1 MRRPTRP
8 FTVEPESR
16 RKPAQGFASDE
27 DRGRLIDEPAPEE
40 VPSRDVHEDAPA
52 SGDHTPFAANG
63 VVSTVAS
70 QTPLTTVSLG
80 DPSSAFATQ
89 RPEPS
94 PAALD
99 ESLEGERVPPSP
111 VPAGASDDTRPE
123 NRDEPLTEPAPGHE
137 IALAPRLHLQDGK
150 AGSALW
156 NVTRS
161 TVPASFS
168 LSGRPHHLTPTGFGV
183 NAPAPRSVQHNRLR
197 GRRKMAAWNDDYMLR
212 IIAGQGHA

>member
-40 VPSRDVHEDAPA
+40 VPSRDVHEDAPP
-52 SGDHTPFAANG
+52 SGDDTPSTSGSPGDLASSVFA
-63 VVSTVAS
+63 
-70 QTPLTTVSLG
+70 P
-80 DPSSAFATQ
+80 Q
-89 RPEPS
+89 RPKPS
-94 PAALD
+94 PAAPD
-99 ESLEGERVPPSP
+99 EPFEGERVPPSP

-183 NAPAPRSVQHNRLR
+183 NAPAP
-197 GRRKMAAWNDDYMLR
+197 
-212 IIAGQGHA
+212 